1 MLPTTRLFQLNL
13 LSIGMFFLACGI
25 RPQVIL
31 AQSLQEIRIGSTNI
45 AATNFCTFYAR
56 DRHFFQREGLDA
68 KIIIVRTE
76 VGLTALSVGN
86 LDFSTLSTSSIEAT
100 VRGMPLRVVAIT
112 NRYPLLGLVVPPGM
126 KEVAELKGKK
136 VAISSFGGAVYSA
149 ALQLLKHHN
158 FKPQQD
164 VILLASGAN
173 VARIAALKQKHVD
186 AAIISSPDDLRV
198 AREGFKILMD
208 VGTLYRLPFGGI
220 STSASK
226 IRDNPRQVERVV
238 RAVIQATQAITEP
251 RNKPDVLNYIETF
264 FKVDREVAGDFYSRL
279 LPSLNP
285 SGIVDHDKIKLV
297 IDSALERDPTSKPVE
312 PEAVIDFS
320 FARKLGS

>member
-1 MLPTTRLFQLNL
+1 MLPARPHFQLKRL
-13 LSIGMFFLACGI
+13 LIGALFVFSGT
-25 RPQVIL
+25 RPQMIL
-31 AQSLQEIRIGSTNI
+31 GQSLQEIRIGSTNI

-68 KIIIVRTE
+68 KIVIVRTE
-76 VGLTALSVGN
+76 VGLTALSAGN
-86 LDFSTLSTSSIEAT
+86 LDYSTLSTSSIEAT
-100 VRGMPLRVVAIT
+100 MKGMPLRVVAIT

-126 KEVAELKGKK
+126 KEVGDLKGKK
-136 VAISSFGGAVYSA
+136 LAISSFGGAVYSA
-149 ALQLLKHHN
+149 ALELVKHHN

-164 VILLASGAN
+164 VVLLASGAN
-173 VARIAALKQKHVD
+173 VARIAALKQKYVD

-220 STSASK
+220 STSLSK

-238 RAVIQATQAITEP
+238 RAVIQATKAITEP
-251 RNKPDVLNYIETF
+251 RNKADVLNYIETF
-264 FKVDREVAGDFYSRL
+264 FKLDRQIADEFYARL

-285 SGIVDHDKIKLV
+285 PGTVDHDKIKLV
-297 IDSALERDPTSKPVE
+297 IDSALEREPTSKPLD

-320 FARKLGS
+320 FANKVGS